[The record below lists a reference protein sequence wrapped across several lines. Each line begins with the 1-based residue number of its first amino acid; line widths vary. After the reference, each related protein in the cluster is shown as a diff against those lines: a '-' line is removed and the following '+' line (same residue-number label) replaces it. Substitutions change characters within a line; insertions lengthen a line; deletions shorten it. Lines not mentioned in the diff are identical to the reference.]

1 MKTVVLAYSGGLDT
15 SVAIPLLRER
25 YGCDRV
31 ITVVADVGQPASEI
45 ASATERAETL
55 ADAHYT
61 LDLKNEF
68 VDDFIIPSIKANGLY
83 EGYVLGTALARP
95 LIAKKI
101 VEIAESENAVVMW
114 LGGSVRQYSP
124 KAKWIGKCFN

>member
-1 MKTVVLAYSGGLDT
+1 
-15 SVAIPLLRER
+15 
-25 YGCDRV
+25 V
-31 ITVVADVGQPASEI
+31 ITVVADVGQLASEI

-55 ADAHYT
+55 TDVHCT

-68 VDDFIIPSIKANGLY
+68 VDDLIVPSIKANGCY

-114 LGGSVRQYSP
+114 LGGSVRQYSL
-124 KAKWIGKCFN
+124 KAKWIGKCFNKCFN